1 MQKLKAEGKATAVG
15 FAAHCATEDQV
26 KIIKTDKMDYVNL
39 HFGFFSCYHN
49 VDTQPA
55 VLAAAERDMG
65 ICEYTCSH
73 RLLRSCR

>member
-1 MQKLKAEGKATAVG
+1 MHALKKEGKATAVG
-15 FAAHCATEDQV
+15 FAAHCSTADQV
-26 KIIKTDKMDYVNL
+26 KIIETGRMDYVNL

-65 ICEYTCSH
+65 ICEYTYIH
-73 RLLRSCR
+73 RMLPSCR

>member
-1 MQKLKAEGKATAVG
+1 
-15 FAAHCATEDQV
+15 
-26 KIIKTDKMDYVNL
+26 MDYVNL

-65 ICEYTCSH
+65 ICEYTYIH
-73 RLLRSCR
+73 RMLPSCR